1 MGEIM
6 SQVAIPLAFERYLQ
20 DRVLNGL
27 APDMNEMIFA
37 YLPDLDPEQV
47 IDRNLGLPAPSYWVY
62 RQDVT
67 QKARLNNDS
76 VAYSVVIPSEVEAFT
91 FNAIYLHD
99 KQTADSCGLV
109 VHKSAETKEP
119 EMSSVRTC
127 VQQYTGAAR
136 AAKINVTPE
145 SWQIDYH
152 ARLYGMDDDLRLAC
166 FDLFGAASFFADG
179 FLVQSVD
186 GQYTCAAGTG
196 YVAGLRCI
204 NEQPVQLTDVQA
216 DSKIYLDASWQGQVV
231 SRWMTDWKL
240 IASATPLTDY
250 VEDAIQHYIAP
261 IAQIEADGR
270 VTDLRHLGLDENK
283 LPDATI
289 TTKGAVIRATDND
302 ALNGRGTDILSAEQ
316 LKAAMS
322 QFGLFGSAYNLG
334 DVFEHSAFD
343 SAPHGLIA
351 FTSTL
356 PLNNNINIAWQGV
369 KSIYGPAYT
378 IIAASNNA
386 GDPKLVFYHSTQNKW
401 YTVLTGI
408 SDATTNTKGAVVLAT
423 DHEANTGQGTGVLS
437 ARQLKQ
443 ALGQFG
449 SFGTAIDLGVI
460 ENHAEFDPVPTGL
473 IHFASSLIS
482 GTQTEYQGMKVR
494 HPSGD
499 YSVIA
504 GGYHAGNNTL
514 VMYHS
519 LGKKWTEALMAEHV
533 STMCPVGAPQPWPT
547 DTAPDGWAIMK
558 GQAFDTKAYPVLAAL
573 YTDGVLPDMRGLAI
587 VGKKDEE
594 SVLSYEADQIKQH
607 GHPDSS
613 VTSTDLGDRNT
624 NGGGDH
630 EHYLFRSGNSAPQTG
645 ASNLSSGNY
654 AASGTGPSKVYEGY
668 NIMATGNVSDV
679 GRSSRSPQH
688 IHSISLG
695 SHTHNVAITAFG
707 ATQNTI
713 RNRKFNWI
721 VRLG

>member
-1 MGEIM
+1 M
-6 SQVAIPLAFERYLQ
+6 SQVAIPFAFESYLQ
-20 DRVLNGL
+20 DRLLNGL
-27 APDMNEMIFA
+27 APDMNEVIFA

-47 IDRNLGLPAPSYWVY
+47 IDRNLGLPAPTYWVY

-67 QKARLNNDS
+67 QKAKLNDDS
-76 VAYSVVIPSEVEAFT
+76 VAYSVVIPSEVETFT

-109 VHKSAETKEP
+109 VHKTAETKEP
-119 EMSSVRTC
+119 GMSSVRTC

-166 FDLFGAASFFADG
+166 FELFGPASFFADG
-179 FLVQSVD
+179 FMVQSD
-186 GQYTCAAGTG
+186 DSQYFCTAGTG
-196 YVAGLRCI
+196 YVAGLRCV
-204 NEQPVQLTDVQA
+204 NQQQVQLPDAQA
-216 DSKIYLDASWQGQVV
+216 GSKIYLDVSWQGQVV
-231 SRWMTDWKL
+231 SRWATRWTL
-240 IASATPLTDY
+240 VVSATSITDY
-250 VEDAIQHYIAP
+250 TEDGIQHYVAP

-289 TTKGAVIRATDND
+289 TTKGAVIRATDID
-302 ALNGRGTDILSAEQ
+302 VLNGRGSDILSAEQ

-334 DVFEHSAFD
+334 DVVEHSAFD

-351 FTSTL
+351 FTSRL
-356 PLNNNINIAWQGV
+356 PLNNDINVAWQGV
-369 KSIYGPAYT
+369 KSIDGPAYT

-386 GDPKLVFYHSTQNKW
+386 GDPKLVFYHSTRNQW
-401 YTVLTGI
+401 YSVLTDV
-408 SDATTNTKGAVVLAT
+408 SDATTDAKGAVVLAT

-449 SFGTAIDLGVI
+449 SFGKAIDLGVI
-460 ENHAEFDPVPTGL
+460 ENNAEFDSVPTGL
-473 IHFASSLIS
+473 LHFASSLIS
-482 GTQTEYQGMKVR
+482 GTQTEYQGIKVQ

-519 LGKKWTEALMAEHV
+519 LGKKWTEVLMADRADIIY
-533 STMCPVGAPQPWPT
+533 PVGAPQPWPLT
-547 DTAPDGWAIMK
+547 EPPSGWLECR
-558 GQAFDTKAYPVLAAL
+558 GQSFNRSAYPLLAKAYPQ
-573 YTDGVLPDMRGLAI
+573 GVLPDLRGEFIRGWDHGRGADAGRHI
-587 VGKKDEE
+587 
-594 SVLSYEADQIKQH
+594 LSGQGDQ
-607 GHPDSS
+607 
-613 VTSTDLGDRNT
+613 
-624 NGGGDH
+624 
-630 EHYLFRSGNSAPQTG
+630 FR
-645 ASNLSSGNY
+645 
-654 AASGTGPSKVYEGY
+654 
-668 NIMATGNVSDV
+668 
-679 GRSSRSPQH
+679 
-688 IHSISLG
+688 
-695 SHTHNVAITAFG
+695 SHTHGGVPQRRGDVDRGGGSSLFSIDDISSTLPVGGNETRPRNIAFMY
-707 ATQNTI
+707 
-713 RNRKFNWI
+713 I
-721 VRLG
+721 VRAA

>member
-1 MGEIM
+1 M
-6 SQVAIPLAFERYLQ
+6 SQVAIPFAFESYLQ
-20 DRVLNGL
+20 DRLLNGL
-27 APDMNEMIFA
+27 APDMNEVIFA

-47 IDRNLGLPAPSYWVY
+47 IDRNLGLPAPTYWVY

-67 QKARLNNDS
+67 QKAKLNDDS
-76 VAYSVVIPSEVEAFT
+76 VAYSVVIPSEVETFT

-109 VHKSAETKEP
+109 VHKTAETKEP
-119 EMSSVRTC
+119 GMSSVRTC

-179 FLVQSVD
+179 FLVTQSGSD
-186 GQYTCAAGTG
+186 YLCQQGIG
-196 YVAGLRCI
+196 YVAGLRCV
-204 NEQPVQLTDVQA
+204 NQQQVQLPDAQA
-216 DSKIYLDASWQGQVV
+216 GSKIYLDVSWQGQVV
-231 SRWMTDWKL
+231 SRWATRWTL
-240 IASATPLTDY
+240 VVSATSITDY
-250 VEDAIQHYIAP
+250 TEDGIQHYVAP

-289 TTKGAVIRATDND
+289 TTKGAVIRATDID
-302 ALNGRGTDILSAEQ
+302 VLNGRGSDILSAEQ

-334 DVFEHSAFD
+334 DVVEHSAFD

-351 FTSTL
+351 FTSRL
-356 PLNNNINIAWQGV
+356 PLNNDINVAWQGV
-369 KSIYGPAYT
+369 KSTYGPAYT

-386 GDPKLVFYHSTQNKW
+386 GDPKLVFYHSTRNQW
-401 YTVLTGI
+401 SELQQVDSSASLCPI
-408 SDATTNTKGAVVLAT
+408 
-423 DHEANTGQGTGVLS
+423 GV
-437 ARQLKQ
+437 
-443 ALGQFG
+443 
-449 SFGTAIDLGVI
+449 
-460 ENHAEFDPVPTGL
+460 
-473 IHFASSLIS
+473 
-482 GTQTEYQGMKVR
+482 
-494 HPSGD
+494 
-499 YSVIA
+499 
-504 GGYHAGNNTL
+504 
-514 VMYHS
+514 
-519 LGKKWTEALMAEHV
+519 
-533 STMCPVGAPQPWPT
+533 PQPWPT
-547 DTAPDGWAIMK
+547 DTAPAGWAIMK

-594 SVLSYEADQIKQH
+594 SVLSYEADQVKNH

-613 VTSTDLGDRNT
+613 VTSTDLGGRNT

-654 AASGTGPSKVYEGY
+654 AASGTGPSKIYEGY
-668 NIMATGNVSDV
+668 NIMATGNVSNV

-688 IHSISLG
+688 IHSMSIG
-695 SHTHNVAITAFG
+695 SHAHSVAITAFG

-713 RNRKFNWI
+713 KNRKFNWI
-721 VRLG
+721 VRLA